1 MSLDEGQ
8 EDLKSR
14 LEKQLAEMEEQR
26 QSLVEIK
33 SDWAE
38 IKRELMENFQ
48 EVKLENQRMTRDI
61 QSIKDVVLHSRLM
74 IEDLKFKVIYN
85 LQSLISNLYS
95 ITYNL

>member
-14 LEKQLAEMEEQR
+14 LEKQLAEMEQQR

-48 EVKLENQRMTRDI
+48 DVKLENQRMSRDI

-85 LQSLISNLYS
+85 LQSLICIL
-95 ITYNL
+95 

>member
-14 LEKQLAEMEEQR
+14 LEKQLAEMEQQR

-48 EVKLENQRMTRDI
+48 DVKLENQRMTRDI

-85 LQSLISNLYS
+85 LQSM
-95 ITYNL
+95 YNLQ

>member
-14 LEKQLAEMEEQR
+14 LEKQLTEMEEQR

-48 EVKLENQRMTRDI
+48 EVKLENQRMSRDI

>member
-14 LEKQLAEMEEQR
+14 LEKQLAEMEQQR

-74 IEDLKFKVIYN
+74 IEDLKFKVI
-85 LQSLISNLYS
+85 
-95 ITYNL
+95 

>member
-48 EVKLENQRMTRDI
+48 DVKLENQRMTRDI

-85 LQSLISNLYS
+85 LQSM
-95 ITYNL
+95 YNLQ

>member
-74 IEDLKFKVIYN
+74 IEDLKFKVI
-85 LQSLISNLYS
+85 
-95 ITYNL
+95 